1 MKRKI
6 EVFTAGCPVCTPV
19 VELVQSIACSNCE
32 VEVYDL
38 TKQSDPEF
46 YTEKLKQYKVIS
58 LPTVVVNG
66 QKLDVTEGEISRE
79 QLKRVG
85 IGHSIES

>member
-19 VELVQSIACSNCE
+19 VELVQSMACSNCD

-46 YTEKLKQYKVIS
+46 YTEKLKRYKITS

-66 QKLDVTEGEISRE
+66 QKLHLTEDGISKE
-79 QLKRVG
+79 QLSQAGVG
-85 IGHSIES
+85 QPI